1 MKIIYNDI
9 IPVKGFKAINLF
21 GVLFVRNG
29 FRMSD
34 VDINHEGIHTAQMKE
49 LLYIGFYLL
58 YVLEW
63 LCKLLVYWNGK
74 KAYHAISF
82 EREAYW
88 WQHRKN
94 YLETRKHY
102 QWASYIRYKTT
113 Y

>member
-34 VDINHEGIHTAQMKE
+34 VDINHEEIHTAQMKE

-74 KAYHAISF
+74 KAY
-82 EREAYW
+82 
-88 WQHRKN
+88 Q
-94 YLETRKHY
+94 L
-102 QWASYIRYKTT
+102 
-113 Y
+113 